1 MRVLLI
7 VIFMPSELC
16 LTIYSLLFFGAV
28 FKPDKEDDPPPAP
41 LLPDAQIDIVSLS
54 LPIDDDDDD
63 IEPVVVMVKSDI

>member
-16 LTIYSLLFFGAV
+16 FTIYSLLFFGAV
-28 FKPDKEDDPPPAP
+28 FKPDREDDPPPEP
-41 LLPDAQIDIVSLS
+41 LLLDAQIDMVSLS
-54 LPIDDDDDD
+54 LPIDDDD